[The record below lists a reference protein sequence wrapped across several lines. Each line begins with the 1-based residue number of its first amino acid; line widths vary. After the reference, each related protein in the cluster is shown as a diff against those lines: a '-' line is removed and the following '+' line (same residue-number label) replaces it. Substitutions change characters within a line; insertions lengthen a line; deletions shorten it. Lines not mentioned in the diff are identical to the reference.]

1 MTLFHCH
8 LYHFNWFILKWQS
21 ECKMVEGKGCDGM
34 FPSLVGNIRNIPWY
48 YWGWHDVMLGCE
60 ENSNPSLNNITRQ
73 YCNITGSL
81 TYRYTHYHS
90 LIVLLSPVRH
100 INIVLT
106 VLDMFECNKQS
117 SIPLIIL
124 YSRILTAASREDF
137 HFRNI
142 SSLSAVSPLSSL
154 LCFRVCLIS
163 LKFSPRPGAIIC
175 RIK

>member
-8 LYHFNWFILKWQS
+8 LCHFNWFILKWQS
-21 ECKMVEGKGCDGM
+21 QCKMVEGKGCDGM
-34 FPSLVGNIRNIPWY
+34 FPSWLEILEIFLDITEDDMMW
-48 YWGWHDVMLGCE
+48 CE
-60 ENSNPSLNNITRQ
+60 AVRRIVIHHWIILPGQ
-73 YCNITGSL
+73 YCNIRASL
-81 TYRYTHYHS
+81 SYRYNHYHS

-124 YSRILTAASREDF
+124 YSRILTSQPAG
-137 HFRNI
+137 NI
-142 SSLSAVSPLSSL
+142 STLEIFPHFLPSLPSL

-163 LKFSPRPGAIIC
+163 LKFSPRPRAIIC

>member
-1 MTLFHCH
+1 MM
-8 LYHFNWFILKWQS
+8 S
-21 ECKMVEGKGCDGM
+21 
-34 FPSLVGNIRNIPWY
+34 
-48 YWGWHDVMLGCE
+48 GCE

-124 YSRILTAASREDF
+124 YSRILTSQPAG
-137 HFRNI
+137 NI
-142 SSLSAVSPLSSL
+142 STLEIFPHSLLSLPSL

>member
-8 LYHFNWFILKWQS
+8 LCHFNWFILKWQS
-21 ECKMVEGKGCDGM
+21 QCKMVEGKGCDGM
-34 FPSLVGNIRNIPWY
+34 FPSWLEILEIFL
-48 YWGWHDVMLGCE
+48 D
-60 ENSNPSLNNITRQ
+60 ITEDDMTWCRAVRRIVIHHWIISPGQ
-73 YCNITGSL
+73 YCNITASL
-81 TYRYTHYHS
+81 SYRHTHYHS

-124 YSRILTAASREDF
+124 YSRILTSQPAG
-137 HFRNI
+137 NI
-142 SSLSAVSPLSSL
+142 STLEIFPRSLLSLPSL

-163 LKFSPRPGAIIC
+163 LKFSPRPRAIIC